1 MGWVR
6 YGALLLTFCAPGA
19 ASASDA
25 RFAFFTYE
33 GQRQERAIAQPRP
46 GEYVNPILAGY
57 APDPSVVRVKD
68 DYYLVNSSFAH
79 WPGLPIYH
87 SKDLTSWTQIGN
99 AVDRASQIKLGDI
112 GVSRGLFAPDISYR
126 DGTFYIINTCVDCGG
141 NFMITAKNP
150 AGPWSDP
157 VWFEFD
163 GIDPSIFWDDNG
175 KAYVVNNGKPDEK
188 PRYQG
193 HRAIWIQELNPR
205 TSKLEGPR
213 AQIVNGG
220 VDISKEPIWIEGP
233 HLFKTNGYYYLIC
246 AEGGTADQHS
256 EVVFRS
262 RQVTGPFEP
271 YSGNPILTQRD
282 LPAAREH
289 PITSAGHAKLVQTQ
303 KGDWWAVFLAV
314 RPYAPDR
321 YNIGRETFLL
331 PVTWK
336 DGWPTILEHSARIP
350 FVAKKPD
357 LPSQP
362 APALP
367 TSGDFSYTDNFDS
380 KVLSFAWLGIRAPK
394 VGAYQIKGGDLVLS
408 TPAFIGR
415 RQQHHIATVT
425 TALTYAP
432 TQDGERAGLA
442 AIASDEAQLF
452 FGIAREQGQT
462 AIVLTDGK
470 QILASAPIQP
480 TGPVY
485 LKLSFNAGSG
495 EVAYAQT
502 KDRWITLKSGF
513 DATFLDTHRAGGFVG
528 TVIGVQNLNVT
539 SKR

>member
-1 MGWVR
+1 MAWVR
-6 YGALLLTFCAPGA
+6 YGALLLTLCAPWTA
-19 ASASDA
+19 FASDA
-25 RFAFFTYE
+25 RFSFFTYE
-33 GQRQERAIAQPRP
+33 GKRQESGIAQPGP

-87 SKDLTSWTQIGN
+87 SKDLVSWKQIGN
-99 AVDRASQIKLGDI
+99 AIDRPSQIKFGDI

-126 DGTFYIINTCVDCGG
+126 NGTYYIINTCVDCGG

-157 VWFEFD
+157 VWFTFE
-163 GIDPSIFWDDNG
+163 GIDPSIFWDEDG
-175 KAYVVNNGKPDEK
+175 KAYVLNNGNPDEK
-188 PRYQG
+188 PRYKG
-193 HRAIWIQELNPR
+193 HRAIWIQELNPK

-213 AQIVNGG
+213 TQIVNGG
-220 VDISKEPIWIEGP
+220 VDIAKQPIWIEGP

-262 RQVTGPFEP
+262 RKVTGPFEP
-271 YSGNPILTQRD
+271 YAGNPILSQRD
-282 LPAAREH
+282 LPATREH

-336 DGWPTILEHSARIP
+336 DGWPTILEHGTPIP
-350 FVAKKPD
+350 FVTKKPN
-357 LPSQP
+357 LPPQP
-362 APALP
+362 APTLP
-367 TSGDFSYTDNFDS
+367 TSGDFRYTDNFDGQA
-380 KVLSFAWLGIRAPK
+380 LSFPWIGIRSPK
-394 VGAYQIKGGDLVLS
+394 PGAYEIKSGDLVLS
-408 TPAFIGR
+408 APAFIGR

-425 TALTYAP
+425 TALTYSP
-432 TQDGERAGLA
+432 EQDGDRAGLA
-442 AIASDEAQLF
+442 AIASDDAQLF
-452 FGIAREQGQT
+452 FGIAREKGQT
-462 AIVLTDGK
+462 SIALIAGK
-470 QILASAPIQP
+470 TTLASTPIQP

-485 LKLSFNAGSG
+485 LKLSFDGGHA

-502 KDRWITLKSGF
+502 QDQWITLKSGF
-513 DATFLDTHRAGGFVG
+513 DATFLDTHTVGGFVG
-528 TVIGVQNLNVT
+528 TILGVQNLNVT
-539 SKR
+539 SRR